1 MDVGGS
7 TALEFPVEDVIMHTV
22 YALTGSVS
30 QLISPISIQIAAMY
44 ALSMVGVITVSS
56 GEISSVHLMQ

>member
-1 MDVGGS
+1 MAAGGL
-7 TALEFPVEDVIMHTV
+7 TAWEFPVEDAITHTV

-44 ALSMVGVITVSS
+44 ALSMVGVITASS
-56 GEISSVHLMQ
+56 GEISSAHPMQ